1 MKKGGHVGAP
11 MKKNM
16 QAYWIAPGP
25 GGTRVELRETAAPE
39 PKAGEVLVRVR
50 AAALNRGELLGG
62 KAGAA
67 AKPGGG
73 ECAGEVVTL
82 GDGVGG
88 FAAGDRVMGRCGGG
102 FAEYAVMD
110 ARETMRVPPGLS
122 WDEAAAT
129 PLVFLVVY
137 DMLVAQGH
145 LRAGQW
151 LLVTGVSSGVG
162 VAALQTA
169 RALGARVV
177 GTSGS
182 DDKLA
187 RLAGLGLDVGLRT
200 RGADF
205 HDAVMKATGG
215 QGVNLVVNNVGGSVF
230 AECLRSLAFEGRIAI
245 VGHLDRVTTSPIDLE
260 ALHGKRLTVFGVSN
274 RLRDAGQRAE
284 TVRGFVRDVLPFF
297 EDGRIRP
304 LVDRTYAFEELAAA
318 IAFMESDAQVGKI
331 VVRGR
336 QH

>member
-1 MKKGGHVGAP
+1 MK
-11 MKKNM
+11 
-16 QAYWIAPGP
+16 AYWIAPGT
-25 GGTRVELRETAAPE
+25 GGTKVELRDMPTPE
-39 PKAGEVLVRVR
+39 PKPGEILVRVR

-62 KAGAA
+62 KPGAA

-73 ECAGEVVTL
+73 ECAGEVVKL
-82 GDGVGG
+82 GDGVSG
-88 FAAGDRVMGRCGGG
+88 FTAGDRVMGRCGGG
-102 FAEYAVMD
+102 FAEYALMD
-110 ARETMRVPPGLS
+110 ARETMRVPAKLS

-145 LRAGQW
+145 LTAGQW

-162 VAALQTA
+162 VAALQMA
-169 RALGARVV
+169 RALGARVI

-182 DDKLA
+182 EDKLG
-187 RLAGLGLDVGLRT
+187 RLAGLGLDVGIHT
-200 RGADF
+200 RSGDF
-205 HDAVMKATGG
+205 HDVVMKATDGKG
-215 QGVNLVVNNVGGSVF
+215 ANLVVNNVGGSVF

-245 VGHLDRVTTSPIDLE
+245 VGHLDRVMTCPLDLE

-274 RLRDAGQRAE
+274 RLRDAAQRAG
-284 TVRGFVRDVLPFF
+284 TVRGFVRDILPFF

-304 LVDRTYAFEELAAA
+304 LVDKAYAFEQLAAA

-331 VVRGR
+331 VVRSGGN
-336 QH
+336 

>member
-1 MKKGGHVGAP
+1 MKAF
-11 MKKNM
+11 
-16 QAYWIAPGP
+16 WITPGP
-25 GGTRVELRETAAPE
+25 AGTKVELRETATPE
-39 PKAGEVLVRVR
+39 PKPGELLVRMR

-73 ECAGEVVTL
+73 ECAGEVVKL
-82 GDGVGG
+82 GEGVGG

-110 ARETMRVPPGLS
+110 ALETMRVPARLS

-145 LRAGQW
+145 LASGQW

-162 VAALQTA
+162 VAALQMA
-169 RALGARVV
+169 RALGARVI

-182 DDKLA
+182 DAKLA
-187 RLAGLGLDVGLRT
+187 RLAGLGLDVGIRT
-200 RGADF
+200 RSADF
-205 HDAVMKATGG
+205 HGAVMTATDGK
-215 QGVNLVVNNVGGSVF
+215 GVNLVVNNVGGSVF
-230 AECLRSLAFEGRIAI
+230 AECLRSLAFEGRLAI
-245 VGHLDRVTTSPIDLE
+245 VGHLDRMLTSPLDLE
-260 ALHGKRLTVFGVSN
+260 TLHSKRLTVFGVSN
-274 RLRDAGQRAE
+274 RLRSAPQRAE
-284 TVRGFVRDVLPFF
+284 TVRGFVRDILPFF
-297 EDGRIRP
+297 EEGRIRP
-304 LVDRTYAFEELAAA
+304 LVDKAYAFDELSAA

-331 VVRGR
+331 VVRGGAN
-336 QH
+336 

>member
-1 MKKGGHVGAP
+1 MK
-11 MKKNM
+11 
-16 QAYWIAPGP
+16 AYWITPGP
-25 GGTRVELRETAAPE
+25 AGTKVELRDTPAPE
-39 PKAGEVLVRVR
+39 PKPGELLVRVR

-62 KAGAA
+62 KAGAS

-73 ECAGEVVTL
+73 ECAGEIVKL
-82 GDGVGG
+82 GDGVTG

-102 FAEYAVMD
+102 FAEYALTD
-110 ARETMRVPPGLS
+110 AREAMRAPTRLS

-145 LRAGQW
+145 LAAGQW

-162 VAALQTA
+162 VAALQMA
-169 RALGARVV
+169 RALGARVI

-187 RLAGLGLDVGLRT
+187 RLAGLGLDVGVRT
-200 RGADF
+200 RTGDF
-205 HDAVMKATGG
+205 HDAVMKATDGK
-215 QGVNLVVNNVGGSVF
+215 GVNLVVNNVGGSVF

-245 VGHLDRVTTSPIDLE
+245 VGHLDRVMTSPLDLE
-260 ALHGKRLTVFGVSN
+260 ALHSKRLTVFGVSN
-274 RLRDAGQRAE
+274 RLRNAAQRAE
-284 TVRGFVRDVLPFF
+284 TVRGFVRDILPFL
-297 EDGRIRP
+297 EDGRLKP
-304 LVDRTYAFEELAAA
+304 AVDKAFAFEELPAA

-331 VVRGR
+331 VMRGR
-336 QH
+336 TD